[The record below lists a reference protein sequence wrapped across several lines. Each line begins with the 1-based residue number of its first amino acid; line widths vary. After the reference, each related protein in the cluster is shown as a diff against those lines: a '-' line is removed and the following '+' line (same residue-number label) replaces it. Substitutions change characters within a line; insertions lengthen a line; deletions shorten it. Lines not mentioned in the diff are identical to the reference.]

1 MWNLNNK
8 TVVISGATN
17 GIGKAAAIELSKENP
32 NLLFTYRN
40 QSLAD
45 ELLAEIKDISPSTQV
60 QSVYCDFSDQDSI
73 KKCTDEINDLCANID
88 VLINNAGVVNT
99 SYHETGEGIENTFA
113 VNHLGY
119 FLFTNLLLQKL
130 KGDDETRIVN
140 VSSAAHSFVK
150 EMQWEDINFKNNFGQ
165 GLKPYG
171 QSKLANLLFTR
182 YLSIKL
188 STENISVNAIH
199 PGGVNTSLG
208 SQNKAWYSKPLRLI
222 LRPFFRSP
230 LRGAESIIY
239 LATKQDDGVT
249 GEYFVDSKI
258 HKSSTYSKNLEE
270 AHKLW
275 GLSEKL
281 GGSNFQYLKL

>member
-17 GIGKAAAIELSKENP
+17 GIGKAAAIELSRENP
-32 NLLFTYRN
+32 KLLFTYRN

-73 KKCTDEINDLCANID
+73 KKCTNEINDLCANID

-230 LRGAESIIY
+230 LKGAESIIY

-258 HKSSTYSKNLEE
+258 HKSSSYSKNLEE

-275 GLSEKL
+275 GLSEEL
-281 GGSNFQYLKL
+281 VGQTFNI

>member
-1 MWNLNNK
+1 MWNLKNK

-32 NLLFTYRN
+32 KLLFTYRN
-40 QSLAD
+40 QHLAD
-45 ELLAEIKDISPSTQV
+45 ELLAEIKALSPDTLV
-60 QSVYCDFSDQDSI
+60 HSVYCDFSKQDSI
-73 KKCTDEINDLCANID
+73 KKCADEIIDLCGNID

-99 SYHETGEGIENTFA
+99 SYHETSEGIENTFA

-119 FLFTNLLLQKL
+119 FLFTNLLLNKL
-130 KGDDETRIVN
+130 KGENEARIVN
-140 VSSAAHSFVK
+140 VSSAAHSFIK

-165 GLKPYG
+165 GLRPYG

-230 LRGAESIIY
+230 LKGAESIIY

-275 GLSEKL
+275 GLSEEL
-281 GGSNFQYLKL
+281 VGQTFNI

>member
-32 NLLFTYRN
+32 KILFTYRN

-45 ELLAEIKDISPSTQV
+45 ELLEEIKIISPNTQV
-60 QSVYCDFSDQDSI
+60 KSVYCDFSDQDSI
-73 KKCTDEINDLCANID
+73 KKCTNEINDLCANID

-130 KGDDETRIVN
+130 KGHDETRIVN

-165 GLKPYG
+165 GLRSYG

-182 YLSIKL
+182 YLAIKL
-188 STENISVNAIH
+188 STDNISVNAIH

-222 LRPFFRSP
+222 LKPFFRSP
-230 LRGAESIIY
+230 LKGAESIIY

-258 HKSSTYSKNLEE
+258 HKSSAYSKNLEE

-275 GLSEKL
+275 DLSEKL
-281 GGSNFQYLKL
+281 VGQTFDI

>member
-1 MWNLNNK
+1 MWNLKNK

-17 GIGKAAAIELSKENP
+17 GIGKAAAIELSKECSK
-32 NLLFTYRN
+32 LLFTYRN
-40 QSLAD
+40 ESLAND
-45 ELLAEIKDISPSTQV
+45 LLAEIKDLSPETQV
-60 QSVYCDFSDQDSI
+60 HSVYCDFSKQDSI
-73 KKCTDEINDLCANID
+73 KKCAEEINEMCENID

-99 SYHETGEGIENTFA
+99 SYHETSDGIENTFA

-119 FLFTNLLLQKL
+119 FLFTNLLLHKL
-130 KGDDETRIVN
+130 KGDGETRIIN

-150 EMQWEDINFKNNFGQ
+150 EIQWQDINFKNNFKQ
-165 GLKPYG
+165 GLRCYG

-182 YLSIKL
+182 YLAIKL
-188 STENISVNAIH
+188 STENITVNAIH

-208 SQNKAWYSKPLRLI
+208 SQNKVWYSKPLRLI

-230 LRGAESIIY
+230 LKGAESIIY

-258 HKSSTYSKNLEE
+258 HKSSSYSKNL
-270 AHKLW
+270 
-275 GLSEKL
+275 
-281 GGSNFQYLKL
+281 

>member
-32 NLLFTYRN
+32 KLLFTYRN

-45 ELLAEIKDISPSTQV
+45 ELLAEIKDISPNTQV

-73 KKCTDEINDLCANID
+73 KKCTNEINDLCANIN

-130 KGDDETRIVN
+130 KGHDETRIVN

-165 GLKPYG
+165 GLRSYG

-182 YLSIKL
+182 YLAIKL
-188 STENISVNAIH
+188 STDNISVNAIH

-222 LRPFFRSP
+222 LKPFFRSP
-230 LRGAESIIY
+230 LKGAESIIY
-239 LATKQDDGVT
+239 LATKQNDGVT

-275 GLSEKL
+275 DLSEKL
-281 GGSNFQYLKL
+281 VGQTFDI

>member
-32 NLLFTYRN
+32 KLLFTYRN

-45 ELLAEIKDISPSTQV
+45 ELLAEIKDISPNTQV

-73 KKCTDEINDLCANID
+73 KKCTNEINDWCANID

-130 KGDDETRIVN
+130 KGHDETRIVN

-165 GLKPYG
+165 GLRSYG

-182 YLSIKL
+182 YLAIKL
-188 STENISVNAIH
+188 STDNISVNAIH

-222 LRPFFRSP
+222 LKPFFRSP
-230 LRGAESIIY
+230 LKGAESIIY

-275 GLSEKL
+275 DLSEKL
-281 GGSNFQYLKL
+281 VGQTFDI

>member
-1 MWNLNNK
+1 MWNLKNK

-17 GIGKAAAIELSKENP
+17 GIGKAAAIELSKERSK
-32 NLLFTYRN
+32 LIFTYRN
-40 QSLAD
+40 ESLAND
-45 ELLAEIKDISPSTQV
+45 LLAEIKDLSPNTQV
-60 QSVYCDFSDQDSI
+60 HSVYCDFSNQDSI
-73 KKCTDEINDLCANID
+73 KKCAEEINEMCENID

-99 SYHETGEGIENTFA
+99 SYHETSDGIENTFA

-119 FLFTNLLLQKL
+119 FLFTNLLLHKL
-130 KGDDETRIVN
+130 KGESETRIIN

-150 EMQWEDINFKNNFGQ
+150 EIQWQDINFKNNFKQ
-165 GLKPYG
+165 GLRCYG

-182 YLSIKL
+182 YLAIKL
-188 STENISVNAIH
+188 STENITVNAIH

-208 SQNKAWYSKPLRLI
+208 SQNKVWYSKPLRLI

-230 LRGAESIIY
+230 LKGAESIIY

-258 HKSSTYSKNLEE
+258 HKSSSYSKNLEE
-270 AHKLW
+270 ADKLW
-275 GLSEKL
+275 SLSEEMVGQTFDL
-281 GGSNFQYLKL
+281 

>member
-1 MWNLNNK
+1 MWNLKNK
-8 TVVISGATN
+8 TVVLSGATN

-32 NLLFTYRN
+32 KLLFTYRN
-40 QSLAD
+40 QHLAD
-45 ELLAEIKDISPSTQV
+45 ELLAEIKALSPDTLV
-60 QSVYCDFSDQDSI
+60 HSVYCDFSKQDSI
-73 KKCTDEINDLCANID
+73 KKCADEIIDLCGNID

-99 SYHETGEGIENTFA
+99 SYHETSEGIENTFA

-119 FLFTNLLLQKL
+119 FLFTNLLLNKL
-130 KGDDETRIVN
+130 KGKNEARIVN

-150 EMQWEDINFKNNFGQ
+150 EMQWEDINYKSNFGQ
-165 GLKPYG
+165 GLRPYG

-230 LRGAESIIY
+230 LKGAESIIY
-239 LATKQDDGVT
+239 LATKQDDGIT

-275 GLSEKL
+275 GLSEEL
-281 GGSNFQYLKL
+281 VGQTFNI

>member
-1 MWNLNNK
+1 MWNLKNK

-17 GIGKAAAIELSKENP
+17 GIGKAAAIELSKERSK
-32 NLLFTYRN
+32 LIFTYRN
-40 QSLAD
+40 EILAND
-45 ELLAEIKDISPSTQV
+45 LLAEIKDLSPDTQV
-60 QSVYCDFSDQDSI
+60 HSVYCDFSNQDSI
-73 KKCTDEINDLCANID
+73 KKCAEEINEMCENID

-99 SYHETGEGIENTFA
+99 SYHETSDGIENTFA

-119 FLFTNLLLQKL
+119 FLFTNLLLHKL
-130 KGDDETRIVN
+130 KGESETRIIN

-150 EMQWEDINFKNNFGQ
+150 EIQWQDINFKNNFKQ
-165 GLKPYG
+165 GLRCYG

-182 YLSIKL
+182 YLAIKL
-188 STENISVNAIH
+188 STENITVNAIH

-208 SQNKAWYSKPLRLI
+208 SQNKVWYSKPLRLI

-230 LRGAESIIY
+230 LKGAESIIY

-258 HKSSTYSKNLEE
+258 HKSSSYSKNLEE
-270 AHKLW
+270 ADKLW
-275 GLSEKL
+275 SLSEEMVGQTFDL
-281 GGSNFQYLKL
+281 

>member
-1 MWNLNNK
+1 MWSLNNK

-32 NLLFTYRN
+32 KLLFTYRN

-45 ELLAEIKDISPSTQV
+45 ELLAEIKDISPNTQV

-73 KKCTDEINDLCANID
+73 KKCTNEINDLCANID

-130 KGDDETRIVN
+130 KGHDETRIVN

-165 GLKPYG
+165 GLRSYG

-182 YLSIKL
+182 YLAIKL
-188 STENISVNAIH
+188 STDNISVNAIH

-222 LRPFFRSP
+222 LKPFFRSP
-230 LRGAESIIY
+230 LKGAESIIY

-275 GLSEKL
+275 DLSEKL
-281 GGSNFQYLKL
+281 VSQTFNI

>member
-32 NLLFTYRN
+32 KLLFTYRN

-45 ELLAEIKDISPSTQV
+45 EVLAEIKDISPNTQV

-73 KKCTDEINDLCANID
+73 KKCTNEINDLCANID

-165 GLKPYG
+165 GLRSYG

-182 YLSIKL
+182 YLAIKL
-188 STENISVNAIH
+188 STDNISVNAIH

-222 LRPFFRSP
+222 LKPFFRSP
-230 LRGAESIIY
+230 LKGAESIIY

-275 GLSEKL
+275 DLSEKL
-281 GGSNFQYLKL
+281 VGQTFDI

>member
-8 TVVISGATN
+8 TIVISGATN

-32 NLLFTYRN
+32 KLLFTYRN

-45 ELLAEIKDISPSTQV
+45 ELLTEIKDVSPNTRV
-60 QSVYCDFSDQDSI
+60 QPVYCDFSDQDSI
-73 KKCTDEINDLCANID
+73 KKCTNEINNLCANID

-150 EMQWEDINFKNNFGQ
+150 EMQWEDINYKNNFGQ
-165 GLKPYG
+165 GLRSYG

-182 YLSIKL
+182 YLAIKL
-188 STENISVNAIH
+188 STDNISVNAIH

-222 LRPFFRSP
+222 LKPFFRSP
-230 LRGAESIIY
+230 LKGAESIIY

-275 GLSEKL
+275 DLSEKL
-281 GGSNFQYLKL
+281 VGQTFDI

>member
-1 MWNLNNK
+1 MWNLKNK

-32 NLLFTYRN
+32 KLLFTYRN
-40 QSLAD
+40 QHLAD
-45 ELLAEIKDISPSTQV
+45 ELLAEIKALSPDTLV
-60 QSVYCDFSDQDSI
+60 HSVYCDFSKQDSV
-73 KKCTDEINDLCANID
+73 KKCADEIIDLCGNID

-99 SYHETGEGIENTFA
+99 SYHETSEGIENTFA

-119 FLFTNLLLQKL
+119 FLFTNLLLNKL
-130 KGDDETRIVN
+130 KGKNEARIVN

-150 EMQWEDINFKNNFGQ
+150 EMQWEDINYKSNFGQ
-165 GLKPYG
+165 GLRPYG

-188 STENISVNAIH
+188 STENNSVNAIH

-230 LRGAESIIY
+230 LKGAESIIY

-275 GLSEKL
+275 GLSEEL
-281 GGSNFQYLKL
+281 VGQTFNI

>member
-8 TVVISGATN
+8 TIVISGATN

-32 NLLFTYRN
+32 KLLFTYRN

-45 ELLAEIKDISPSTQV
+45 ELLAEIKDISPNTQV

-73 KKCTDEINDLCANID
+73 KKCTNEINDLCANID

-130 KGDDETRIVN
+130 KGHDETRIVN

-150 EMQWEDINFKNNFGQ
+150 EMQWEDINFKNNFRRQLDLLPTCATDSDQPPVKRTMLMVKTGTNFQ
-165 GLKPYG
+165 RMRLLD
-171 QSKLANLLFTR
+171 KLRVSYNLPFVPKRSFILLFLLNIRLELFDSTR
-182 YLSIKL
+182 ARENYLI
-188 STENISVNAIH
+188 
-199 PGGVNTSLG
+199 
-208 SQNKAWYSKPLRLI
+208 
-222 LRPFFRSP
+222 
-230 LRGAESIIY
+230 
-239 LATKQDDGVT
+239 
-249 GEYFVDSKI
+249 
-258 HKSSTYSKNLEE
+258 
-270 AHKLW
+270 
-275 GLSEKL
+275 
-281 GGSNFQYLKL
+281 

>member
-8 TVVISGATN
+8 TIVISGATN

-32 NLLFTYRN
+32 KLLFTYRN
-40 QSLAD
+40 QNLAD
-45 ELLAEIKDISPSTQV
+45 ELLTEIKDISPNTQIH
-60 QSVYCDFSDQDSI
+60 SVYCDFSDQDSI
-73 KKCTDEINDLCANID
+73 KKCTNEINDLCANID

-99 SYHETGEGIENTFA
+99 SYHETDEGIENTFA

-230 LRGAESIIY
+230 LKGAESIIY

-258 HKSSTYSKNLEE
+258 HQSSAYSKNLEE

-275 GLSEKL
+275 GLSEEL
-281 GGSNFQYLKL
+281 VGQTFNI

>member
-1 MWNLNNK
+1 MWKLKNK

-17 GIGKAAAIELSKENP
+17 GIGKAAAIELSKKYP
-32 NLLFTYRN
+32 KLIFTYRN
-40 QSLAD
+40 KSLAQD
-45 ELLAEIKDISPSTQV
+45 LLAEIEDLSPDSQV
-60 QSVYCDFSDQDSI
+60 HSVYCDFSSQDSI
-73 KKCTDEINDLCANID
+73 KKCAEEINGLCKDID
-88 VLINNAGVVNT
+88 VLVNNAGVVNT
-99 SYHETGEGIENTFA
+99 SYHETSDGIENTFA

-119 FLFTNLLLQKL
+119 FLFTNLLLHKL
-130 KGDDETRIVN
+130 KREDETRIIN

-150 EMQWEDINFKNNFGQ
+150 EIQWQDINFKNNFKQ
-165 GLKPYG
+165 GLRCYG

-182 YLSIKL
+182 YLAIKL
-188 STENISVNAIH
+188 STENITVNAIH

-208 SQNKAWYSKPLRLI
+208 SQNKVWYSKPLRLI

-230 LRGAESIIY
+230 LKGAESIIY

-258 HKSSTYSKNLEE
+258 HKSSSYSKNLEE

-275 GLSEKL
+275 SLSEEMVGQTFDL
-281 GGSNFQYLKL
+281 

>member
-32 NLLFTYRN
+32 KLLFTYRN

-73 KKCTDEINDLCANID
+73 KKCTNEINDLCANID

-130 KGDDETRIVN
+130 KGDNETRIVN

-230 LRGAESIIY
+230 LKGAESIIY

-275 GLSEKL
+275 GLSEEL
-281 GGSNFQYLKL
+281 VGQTFSI

>member
-1 MWNLNNK
+1 MWNLKNK

-32 NLLFTYRN
+32 KLLFTYRN
-40 QSLAD
+40 QHLAD
-45 ELLAEIKDISPSTQV
+45 ELLAEIKALSPDTLV
-60 QSVYCDFSDQDSI
+60 HSVYCDFSKQDSI
-73 KKCTDEINDLCANID
+73 KKCADEIIDLCGNID

-99 SYHETGEGIENTFA
+99 SYHETSEGIENTFA

-119 FLFTNLLLQKL
+119 FLFTNLLLNKL
-130 KGDDETRIVN
+130 KGENEARIVN

-165 GLKPYG
+165 GLRPYG

-230 LRGAESIIY
+230 LKGAESIIY

-275 GLSEKL
+275 GLSEEL
-281 GGSNFQYLKL
+281 VGQTFNI